1 MAIEIISTGR
11 AVSGQRVSNREL
23 AERIDTSD
31 EWIRSHTGIGA
42 RYIADPGMAASDLG
56 ISASMEALKWAIE
69 KGAVQEKTPEE
80 LALTLDLIIFNSTTA
95 DYYGCPP
102 TACIVQHAL
111 GAKNAAAVDI
121 QAACSGFIY
130 GLESAAALLKAD
142 LRRKRALVVSAELLS
157 RLTNWDDRS
166 TCILFGDGAGVVLLE
181 KTGAVDNSC
190 AQDGRGILRTIL
202 GADGSGWES
211 LIVYRGG
218 SRNPWKK
225 GEMVSEE
232 SSIRMDGHAVYNFAV
247 RTITETIAR
256 MLKEENL
263 SIEDI
268 KLIVPHQANARIIEA
283 AGKRLHIP
291 EEKFYLN
298 IEEYANTSSAS
309 IPIALDELNRSGA
322 LRKGDLVLTV
332 GFGAGLTYGGNLIR
346 W

>member
-11 AVSGQRVSNREL
+11 AVSGQRITNQEL

-42 RYIADPGMAASDLG
+42 RYIADPETAASDLG
-56 ISASMEALKWAIE
+56 VSASMEALKWAIE
-69 KGAVQEKTPEE
+69 KGAVREKTPEE
-80 LALTLDLIIFNSTTA
+80 LALTLDLIVFNSTTA

-102 TACIVQHAL
+102 TACIIQHAL
-111 GAKNAAAVDI
+111 GAKNAAAMDV

-142 LRRKRALVVSAELLS
+142 PRRKRALVVSAELLS
-157 RLTNWDDRS
+157 RITNWDDRS
-166 TCILFGDGAGVVLLE
+166 TCVLFGDGAGVVLLE
-181 KTGAVDNSC
+181 KTPNNEAGD
-190 AQDGRGILRTIL
+190 RGILRTIL

-218 SRNPWKK
+218 SKNPWKK
-225 GEMVSEE
+225 GETVNEGA
-232 SSIRMDGHAVYNFAV
+232 SIRMDGHAVYNFAV
-247 RTITETIAR
+247 RIITETIAR
-256 MLKEENL
+256 ILKEENL

-268 KLIVPHQANARIIEA
+268 TLVVPHQANARIIEA

-291 EEKFYLN
+291 EKKFYLN